1 MSDPELY
8 CTREYLK
15 SYIRIP
21 EENIEKDDLLLN
33 CLQDAMDQVNNILT
47 SVAETIPIPVGDD
60 AFIQVRE
67 ACKIYAA
74 SLWYAKI
81 FQKSAANIEA
91 ERFDGK
97 IKSILDTY
105 KANRTSRTMSTAI
118 SRDPRKQRL
127 FLPSTI
133 NSAVLAGYDEW

>member
-21 EENIEKDDLLLN
+21 EDNTEKDDLLLN
-33 CLQDAMDQVNNILT
+33 CLQDAMDQINNILT
-47 SVAETIPIPVGDD
+47 TVADVIPIPPGDD

-67 ACKIYAA
+67 ASKIYAA
-74 SLWYAKI
+74 SLWYTKI
-81 FQKSAANIEA
+81 FQKATASVEA
-91 ERFDGK
+91 ERFEGK
-97 IKSILDTY
+97 MKSILDTY
-105 KANRTSRTMSTAI
+105 KANRTSRTQSTAI
-118 SRDPRKQRL
+118 SRDPRKNRL

-133 NSAVLAGYDEW
+133 NTAVLMGDEEW